1 MEFAKLGRTDIQVS
15 RICLGTM
22 TWGNQNSEAEGHAQ
36 MDYAVDQGVNFFDT
50 AELYAVPT
58 SAETQ
63 GKTEEII
70 GTWFK
75 QNNRRQDIVLA
86 TKIAGAGLPWIR
98 DGRPIDRAGVF
109 AAVEGSLKRLQTDYI
124 DLYQLHWPNRDH
136 YHFGRNWNFM
146 PKARTA
152 EQDRAEMLEILD
164 ALGEMVTQGKIRHV
178 GVSDDT
184 AWGVMHYLK
193 LAEEKALPRMMSI
206 QNEYSLLCRLFEPDL
221 SEIAMKE
228 DVGLLA
234 WSPLATG
241 MLSGKYL
248 GARDAWPEGARWTL
262 SNRNFNHRNNPIA
275 HQATAAYIDVAKKHG
290 LDPCQMA
297 VAFTLAQPFVTASI
311 IGATS
316 MAQLESN
323 IAAKDV
329 KLSKDVLADIESV
342 RRQYPIPF

>member
-1 MEFAKLGRTDIQVS
+1 MEYAKLGRTNIDVS
-15 RICLGTM
+15 RVCLGTM
-22 TWGNQNSEAEGHAQ
+22 TWGNQNTEAEGHEQ
-36 MDYAVDQGVNFFDT
+36 MDYAVEQGVNFFDT

-75 QNNRRQDIVLA
+75 QSGKRQDIVLA

-98 DGRPIDRAGVF
+98 EGRAIDRAGIID
-109 AAVEGSLKRLQTDYI
+109 AVEGSLSRLQTDYI

-136 YHFGRNWNFM
+136 YHFGRNWGFA
-146 PKARTA
+146 PTA
-152 EQDRAEMLEILD
+152 KDADKNRENLLEILETLG
-164 ALGEMVTQGKIRHV
+164 ALVQQGKIREI
-178 GVSDDT
+178 GLSNDT
-184 AWGVMHYLK
+184 AWGIMEYLK
-193 LAEEKALPRMMSI
+193 LSEEKALPRMASL
-206 QNEYSLLCRLFEPDL
+206 QHEYSLLCRLFEPDL

-228 DVGLLA
+228 DIGLLA

-248 GARDAWPEGARWTL
+248 DQNNWPEGARWSL
-262 SNRNFNHRNNPIA
+262 SNRNPNHRHNPIA

-297 VAFTLAQPFVTASI
+297 LAFTLAKPFVTATI

-316 MAQLESN
+316 MEQLRSN
-323 IAAKDV
+323 IAAMDV
-329 KLSKDVLADIESV
+329 KLSKDVMVDIEAV
-342 RRQYPIPF
+342 RRQFPMPF

>member
-1 MEFAKLGRTDIQVS
+1 MEYTKLGRTDIEVS

-22 TWGNQNSEAEGHAQ
+22 TWGNQNNEADGHEQ
-36 MDYAVDQGVNFFDT
+36 MDYAVEQGVNFFDT

-58 SAETQ
+58 SKETQ

-75 QNNRRQDIVLA
+75 KSAKRDEIVLA
-86 TKIAGAGLPWIR
+86 TKIAGPGLPWVR
-98 DGRPIDRAGVF
+98 EGRAIDRAGIF
-109 AAVEGSLKRLQTDYI
+109 EAVEGSLKRLQTDYI

-136 YHFGRNWNFM
+136 YHFARNWNFS
-146 PKARTA
+146 PTARDA
-152 EQDRAEMLEILD
+152 DENRDDMLMILET
-164 ALGEMVTQGKIRHV
+164 LGEVVKQGKIREI
-178 GVSDDT
+178 GLSDDT
-184 AWGVMHYLK
+184 AWGTMHYLK
-193 LAEEKALPRMMSI
+193 LAEEHDLPRMASI

-248 GARDAWPEGARWTL
+248 DDDNWTEGTRWTL
-262 SNRNFNHRNNPIA
+262 SNRNTNHRDNPNA
-275 HQATAAYIDVAKKHG
+275 HEATRRYMAVAKKHG

-297 VAFTLAQPFVTASI
+297 IAFTLAKAFVTSSI

-316 MAQLESN
+316 MAQLRSN
-323 IAAKDV
+323 IAAGDV
-329 KLSKDVLADIESV
+329 KLSKEALSDIEAV
-342 RRQYPIPF
+342 RRDYPMPF

>member
-1 MEFAKLGRTDIQVS
+1 MEYTKLGRTDIKVS

-22 TWGNQNSEAEGHAQ
+22 TWGHQNTEAEGHEQ
-36 MDYAVDQGVNFFDT
+36 MDYAVEQGVNFFDT

-58 SAETQ
+58 SKETQ

-75 QNNRRQDIVLA
+75 KSAKRDDIVLA
-86 TKIAGAGLPWIR
+86 TKIAGPGLPWIR
-98 DGRPIDRAGVF
+98 EGRPIDRAGIF
-109 AAVEGSLKRLQTDYI
+109 EAVEGSLKRLQTDYI

-136 YHFGRNWNFM
+136 YHFARNWNFS
-146 PKARTA
+146 PTARDA
-152 EQDRAEMLEILD
+152 DENRDDMLMILET
-164 ALGEMVTQGKIRHV
+164 LGEVVKQGKIREI
-178 GVSDDT
+178 GLSDDT
-184 AWGVMHYLK
+184 AWGTMHYLK
-193 LAEEKALPRMMSI
+193 LAEEHDLPRIASI

-248 GARDAWPEGARWTL
+248 DDDNWTEGTRWTL
-262 SNRNFNHRNNPIA
+262 SNRNNNHRDNPHA
-275 HQATAAYIDVAKKHG
+275 HEATRRYIEVAKKHG

-297 VAFTLAQPFVTASI
+297 IAYTLAKPFVTSSI

-316 MAQLESN
+316 MAQLRSN
-323 IAAKDV
+323 IAAGDV
-329 KLSKDVLADIESV
+329 KLSKEVLSDIEAV
-342 RRQYPIPF
+342 RRDFPMPF

>member
-22 TWGNQNSEAEGHAQ
+22 TWGNQNSEADGHAQ

-152 EQDRAEMLEILD
+152 EQDRADMLEILE
-164 ALGEMVTQGKIRHV
+164 ALGELVTQGKIRHV

-228 DVGLLA
+228 DIGLLA

-248 GARDAWPEGARWTL
+248 GDRDAWPEGTRWTL

-297 VAFTLAQPFVTASI
+297 IAFTLAQPFVTASI

-329 KLSKDVLADIESV
+329 KLSKDVLADIEAV
-342 RRQYPIPF
+342 RRQYPMPF